1 VTGVVV
7 ARVAAVVP
15 VLRVRRVVRVAG
27 VRVTLLRPVPG
38 LVRTLWPVAGVPT
51 VVLRPL
57 RRVRGVSIVLGVAL
71 RPVVAMSG
79 VVVTGLQPVVRLVG
93 PVCLVCPVGLGGVR
107 CVGCVSAC
115 ALPVLR
121 DGAGGLVIV
130 IVAVSRVLV
139 VLVGRGLAHV
149 AASLAACRCGT
160 PVNRIPPRGIPAGI
174 PLSL

>member
-1 VTGVVV
+1 M
-7 ARVAAVVP
+7 
-15 VLRVRRVVRVAG
+15 
-27 VRVTLLRPVPG
+27 
-38 LVRTLWPVAGVPT
+38 
-51 VVLRPL
+51 
-57 RRVRGVSIVLGVAL
+57 SIVLGVDL

-93 PVCLVCPVGLGGVR
+93 PVGLVCLVCPVGLGGVR

-115 ALPVLR
+115 ALLVLR
-121 DGAGGLVIV
+121 DGAGGLVVV